1 MFLFFCH
8 SVVTQTNICSC
19 IIILYLNIID
29 WNISLSFIQSTS
41 SRSLSLISSLLSI
54 PPSLTTQT
62 WWSRSILSEFC
73 HLVINPHCS
82 LTKIMTAVFAFVS
95 RYYNWSTAAPIV
107 LAMQAFQKPLPKV
120 NTHTFTKYDTDWRTH
135 PAQTHTSLIKWS
147 CNFGNF
153 VLLMLFQ
160 IPFISSFCE
169 TKMQMFGRMSDLH
182 QMWMTYIA
190 TLQKG
195 HKTNTIKVYAPYFTS
210 FFLLFSITH
219 L

>member
-1 MFLFFCH
+1 M
-8 SVVTQTNICSC
+8 VTQTNICSC

-41 SRSLSLISSLLSI
+41 SSSLSLISSLLSI

-120 NTHTFTKYDTDWRTH
+120 NTHTHSQNMIQTDV
-135 PAQTHTSLIKWS
+135 HTQPKHTP
-147 CNFGNF
+147 
-153 VLLMLFQ
+153 V
-160 IPFISSFCE
+160 
-169 TKMQMFGRMSDLH
+169 
-182 QMWMTYIA
+182 
-190 TLQKG
+190 
-195 HKTNTIKVYAPYFTS
+195 
-210 FFLLFSITH
+210 
-219 L
+219 